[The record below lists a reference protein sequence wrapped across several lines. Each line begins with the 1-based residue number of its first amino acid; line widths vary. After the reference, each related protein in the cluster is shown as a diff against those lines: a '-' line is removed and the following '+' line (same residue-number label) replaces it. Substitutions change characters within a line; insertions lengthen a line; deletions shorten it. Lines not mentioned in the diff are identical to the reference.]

1 MSTTT
6 EILRDINA
14 WVIDL
19 HPSRPSDHTVWVVT
33 ADTFAIG
40 NTDLDNQQE
49 LVGVYATLEA
59 VARDL
64 PVKMA
69 QPNSRIYNPMITQ
82 ALVVS

>member
-19 HPSRPSDHTVWVVT
+19 HPSHLSDTTVWVVT

-40 NTDLDNQQE
+40 NTDLDNE
-49 LVGVYATLEA
+49 EKLVGVYATLEA

-69 QPNSRIYNPMITQ
+69 QPDSRIYNPLITQ
-82 ALVVS
+82 AVVVS